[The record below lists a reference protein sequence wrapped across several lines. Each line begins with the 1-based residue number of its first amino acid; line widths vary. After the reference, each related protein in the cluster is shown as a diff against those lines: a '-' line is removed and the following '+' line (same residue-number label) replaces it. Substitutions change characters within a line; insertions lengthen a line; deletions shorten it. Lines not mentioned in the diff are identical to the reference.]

1 MEKNKQTFIEDE
13 RLESLKESKLDTKKD
28 ILRTDAIVNEE
39 IGSVPLNKIQ
49 RLKKEI
55 IVLKSKDKKTK
66 KKNKI
71 LKKLEML
78 MKKKKKK
85 SGFVVVEYLTAD
97 YELKFQLCKIIS
109 GNLVVIENKV
119 HKLNPDKIW
128 RFGKDSCYILRE
140 MDRNPVSNDDYREVK
155 ERGDDTEADVPLIKA
170 VLGAVQKQSASTE
183 TNKNN
188 MIIIGVIVVIVIVA
202 ILFMK

>member
-140 MDRNPVSNDDYREVK
+140 IDRNPVSNDDYREVK